1 MSFYYKYGTVET
13 TIPWNRPTLEVFNEW
28 WEEFK
33 TFEGVSDYDFYMSG
47 SFLTLRD
54 TDKTWDVDVIVTGPI
69 KNFVNLSDILK
80 HGRLLGFQKKIF
92 IDLFYYD
99 SIDFCYEE
107 LDKKNKKY
115 YLRGFLMGEE
125 IKVVNGETKLKKKLY
140 SDLTP
145 GKGYGSDVG
154 FVFMPQPTE
163 KQIQNKE
170 RYHPTN
176 RAKKLN

>member
-1 MSFYYKYGTVET
+1 MSFYYKFGTVET
-13 TIPWNRPTLEVFNEW
+13 TTPWNRPTLEVFNEW

-33 TFEGVSDYDFYMSG
+33 TFEGVSDYDFYLSG

-99 SIDFCYEE
+99 SIEFCYGEISEE
-107 LDKKNKKY
+107 NIKY
-115 YLRGFLMGEE
+115 YLKGFLLGQELKIVDGKTE
-125 IKVVNGETKLKKKLY
+125 VDRKLH
-140 SDLTP
+140 STLTP
-145 GKGYGSDVG
+145 GKPYGSDVG
-154 FVFMPQPTE
+154 FVYTKQPTV
-163 KQIQNKE
+163 KQLNNKE
-170 RYHPTN
+170 KYHPTN